1 MPRMTGYICEN
12 CGQHDEELFN
22 DTEPRP
28 DVLERLCEKCGGK
41 LVKSDWKA
49 NCQRWNHNDRGG
61 L

>member
-1 MPRMTGYICEN
+1 MPRMVGFTCEN
-12 CGQHDEELFN
+12 CGEQDEELFG
-22 DTEPRP
+22 DTEDRP
-28 DVLERLCEKCGGK
+28 DALDRPCSNCGGK